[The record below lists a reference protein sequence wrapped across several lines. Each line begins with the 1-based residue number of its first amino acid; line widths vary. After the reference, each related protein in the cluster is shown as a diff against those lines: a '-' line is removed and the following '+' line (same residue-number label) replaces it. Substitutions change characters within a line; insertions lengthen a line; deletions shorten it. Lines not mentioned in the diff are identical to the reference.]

1 MDRPFWGHKD
11 MLLLGL
17 YLGVAL
23 LNSPSNTLSALVHTL
38 PDYRRSNTSKGVLVH
53 PIHFTDETRERTC
66 ARPGPHSSQVTEPSL
81 DLGSPHSVPRP
92 LPTWRGCSAH
102 HSDNLTSGPL
112 PHLPASPQA
121 GCWLHILSEGPG
133 QCTLGKTKRRKEW
146 KETKHWKR
154 SVFPINWAFHR

>member
-11 MLLLGL
+11 MLLSGL

-38 PDYRRSNTSKGVLVH
+38 PDYRRSNSSKGVFVH

-66 ARPGPHSSQVTEPSL
+66 ARPGPHSSQAPEPSL

-112 PHLPASPQA
+112 PHLPASPRQDA
-121 GCWLHILSEGPG
+121 GSISFLKALGSALWEKQKGEESERKPNI
-133 QCTLGKTKRRKEW
+133 GKE
-146 KETKHWKR
+146 
-154 SVFPINWAFHR
+154 VCFQ